1 MNDLPIPPQIIS
13 LLQEHDKVPSTPSPA
28 NEDIITAKPYI
39 LIVNESGAIL
49 QCNKKAL
56 EENGASHDAVIGL
69 SLHAFFHPGCTDMN
83 CHLISAW
90 QEGYKFLKQKESH
103 ERVIWD
109 TLYNRYLR
117 IEFNPLTIQ
126 NVSPPA
132 KANQAPFAIISIESL
147 KRAQHIDDQLALA
160 IAERTLLLEAIPHIL
175 MRISTKG
182 MVLDWSLQ
190 LIDDENLPLRLQK
203 GDFIHYIFPV
213 TVLNKIL
220 TAINQCVETGEIVKM
235 KFSLPSPH
243 GNFLFDASFL
253 FSANNE
259 IIMLSRDI
267 TEKTRLENIAESVQL
282 MSNIGYIFSG
292 IRHEIGNPINS
303 IKMTMSVLKNN
314 IGSYSQDKI
323 LEYADRVLNEIHRV
337 EYLLTSLRNF
347 NMHENL
353 VLKALSLRLFL
364 DRLQALIDEDF
375 KRRGIRIELDV
386 QTEEDTVLADARALQ
401 QVMIN
406 ILNNA
411 ADSFLTSPQNPTIV
425 ISLKKQGKHVE
436 LSVKDS
442 GIGMSQHQLDNIFK
456 PFFTSKPQGTGLG
469 LVIVK
474 KLMMQM
480 KGDIDIESKPEEG
493 TLVRLI
499 LQSIEND

>member
-1 MNDLPIPPQIIS
+1 MNDLPIPPQIMS
-13 LLQEHDKVPSTPSPA
+13 LLQEHDKRLSAPHPPT
-28 NEDIITAKPYI
+28 EETMITKSYI
-39 LIVNESGAIL
+39 LIVNESGHIL

-56 EENGASHDAVIGL
+56 EKNGISHDAIIGS
-69 SLHAFFHPGCTDMN
+69 SLHTFFHPNCADMN
-83 CHLISAW
+83 CPLISAW
-90 QEGYKFLKQKESH
+90 QEGYRFLKQKEFY
-103 ERVIWD
+103 ECVILD
-109 TLYNRYLR
+109 TPYNRYLR
-117 IEFNPLTIQ
+117 IEFSPVTMQ
-126 NVSPPA
+126 NVPSQ
-132 KANQAPFAIISIESL
+132 ANQAPFAIISIENL
-147 KRAQHIDDQLALA
+147 KHAQHLDDQLTLA
-160 IAERTLLLEAIPHIL
+160 MAERALLLEATPHIL

-182 MVLDWSLQ
+182 MVLDWSVQ
-190 LIDDENLPLRLQK
+190 LIDEENLPLRLQK
-203 GDFIHYIFPV
+203 GNFIHYIFPV
-213 TVLNKIL
+213 TILDKIL
-220 TAINQCVETGEIVKM
+220 TAINQCIATKEIVKM

-253 FSANNE
+253 LSANNE

-267 TEKTRLENIAESVQL
+267 TEKIRLENIAESVQL

-364 DRLQALIDEDF
+364 DRLQSLVDEDF
-375 KRRGIRIELDV
+375 RRRGIRIELNI

-411 ADSFLTSPQNPTIV
+411 ADSFLTPPQNPTII
-425 ISLKKQGKHVE
+425 ISLKKQSKHIE

-442 GIGMSQHQLDNIFK
+442 GIGMSPHQLDNIFK

-480 KGDIDIESKPEEG
+480 KGDIDIESKQDEG

>member
-1 MNDLPIPPQIIS
+1 MNDLPIPPQIMS
-13 LLQEHDKVPSTPSPA
+13 LLQEHDKGFSTSPPP
-28 NEDIITAKPYI
+28 NEEVIATKPYI
-39 LIVNESGAIL
+39 LIVNEGGSIL

-56 EENGASHDAVIGL
+56 EKNSAYHNTIIGL
-69 SLHAFFHPGCTDMN
+69 SLHTFFHPSCADMN
-83 CHLISAW
+83 CPLISAW
-90 QEGYKFLKQKESH
+90 QEGCKFLKQGESH
-103 ERVIWD
+103 ECVIFD
-109 TLYNRYLR
+109 TLYNRHLR
-117 IEFNPLTIQ
+117 IEFSPITINASTQ
-126 NVSPPA
+126 I
-132 KANQAPFAIISIESL
+132 NQTPFAIISIENL
-147 KRAQHIDDQLALA
+147 KDAQHLDDQLALA
-160 IAERTLLLEAIPHIL
+160 VAERTLLLEATPHIL
-175 MRISTKG
+175 MRISNKG
-182 MVLDWSLQ
+182 MILDWSVQ
-190 LIDDENLPLRLQK
+190 LIDEENLPLRLQK
-203 GDFIHYIFPV
+203 GNFIHYIFAV
-213 TVLNKIL
+213 AVLDKIL
-220 TAINQCVETGEIVKM
+220 TAINKCVETNEIVKM

-253 FSANNE
+253 LSTNDE

-267 TEKTRLENIAESVQL
+267 TEKIRLENIAESVQL

-314 IGSYSQDKI
+314 IGTYSQDKV

-353 VLKALSLRLFL
+353 VLKTLSMSLFL
-364 DRLQALIDEDF
+364 DRLQSLIDEDF
-375 KRRGIRIELDV
+375 KRRGIRIEV
-386 QTEEDTVLADARALQ
+386 NIQTEKDTVLADARALQ

-411 ADSFLTSPQNPTIV
+411 ADSFLPSPQNPTIT
-425 ISLKKQGKHVE
+425 IGLKKHGKHVE

-442 GIGMSQHQLDNIFK
+442 GIGMSLHQLDNIFK

-480 KGDIDIESKPEEG
+480 KGDIEIESKPDEG

-499 LQSIEND
+499 LQSVEND

>member
-1 MNDLPIPPQIIS
+1 MS
-13 LLQEHDKVPSTPSPA
+13 LLQEYDKGLSAPSPP
-28 NEDIITAKPYI
+28 NKGIIAAKPYI
-39 LIVNESGAIL
+39 LIVNESGYIL

-56 EENGASHDAVIGL
+56 EEKGISHDGIKDL
-69 SLHAFFHPGCTDMN
+69 SLHAFFHHNCTDMN
-83 CHLISAW
+83 CPLISAW
-90 QEGYKFLKQKESH
+90 QEGYKLLKQKESH
-103 ERVIWD
+103 ECVILD
-109 TLYNRYLR
+109 ASHNRYLR
-117 IEFNPLTIQ
+117 IEFTPLTIQ
-126 NVSPPA
+126 NVPSQ
-132 KANQAPFAIISIESL
+132 ANQAPFAIISIENL
-147 KRAQHIDDQLALA
+147 KHAQHLDDQLASA
-160 IAERTLLLEAIPHIL
+160 IAERTLLLEATPHIL
-175 MRISTKG
+175 MRITTKG
-182 MVLDWSLQ
+182 MVLDWSVR
-190 LIDDENLPLRLQK
+190 LIDEENLPLRLQK

-213 TVLNKIL
+213 AILDKIL
-220 TAINQCVETGEIVKM
+220 TAINQCVETGEIIKRN
-235 KFSLPSPH
+235 FSLPSPH
-243 GNFLFDASFL
+243 GNFLFDVSFL
-253 FSANNE
+253 FAANNE
-259 IIMLSRDI
+259 IIMLCRDI

-314 IGSYSQDKI
+314 ISSYSQDKI

-364 DRLQALIDEDF
+364 DRLQSLIDEDF
-375 KRRGIRIELDV
+375 KQRGIRIELDI
-386 QTEEDTVLADARALQ
+386 QTETDTALADARALQ

-411 ADSFLTSPQNPTIV
+411 ADSFLTPPQDPTI
-425 ISLKKQGKHVE
+425 IIGLKKQGKHIE

-480 KGDIDIESKPEEG
+480 KGDIDIESKQDEG

>member
-1 MNDLPIPPQIIS
+1 MNELPIPPQIMS
-13 LLQEHDKVPSTPSPA
+13 LLQGHDRKLSPPA
-28 NEDIITAKPYI
+28 EETIVTKSYI
-39 LIVNESGAIL
+39 LIVNENGSIL
-49 QCNKKAL
+49 QCNKKAIEKKGL
-56 EENGASHDAVIGL
+56 SHDSIIGL
-69 SLHAFFHPGCTDMN
+69 SLHTYFHPNCADMN
-83 CHLISAW
+83 CPLISAW
-90 QEGYKFLKQKESH
+90 QEGYKFLKQKESY
-103 ERVIWD
+103 ECVILD
-109 TLYNRYLR
+109 TPHNRYLR
-117 IEFNPLTIQ
+117 IEFSPVTMQ
-126 NVSPPA
+126 NVPSQ
-132 KANQAPFAIISIESL
+132 ANQAPFAIIFIENL
-147 KRAQHIDDQLALA
+147 KHAQHIDDQLALA
-160 IAERTLLLEAIPHIL
+160 IAERTLLLEATPHIL

-182 MVLDWSLQ
+182 MVLDWSVQ
-190 LIDDENLPLRLQK
+190 LIDEENLPLRLQK
-203 GDFIHYIFPV
+203 GNFIHYIFPV
-213 TVLNKIL
+213 AILDKIL
-220 TAINQCVETGEIVKM
+220 TAINRCIETKEIVKM

-253 FSANNE
+253 LSANNE

-267 TEKTRLENIAESVQL
+267 TEKIRLENIAESVQL

-375 KRRGIRIELDV
+375 KRRGIRIELNI

-411 ADSFLTSPQNPTIV
+411 ADSFLTPPKNPTII
-425 ISLKKQGKHVE
+425 ISLKKQGKHIE
-436 LSVKDS
+436 LGVKDS

-480 KGDIDIESKPEEG
+480 KGDIDIESKPDEG

>member
-13 LLQEHDKVPSTPSPA
+13 LFQKHDKGPSVPSTP
-28 NEDIITAKPYI
+28 NEEIIAAKPYI
-39 LIVNESGAIL
+39 LIVNENGSIL
-49 QCNKKAL
+49 QCNKKDL
-56 EENGASHDAVIGL
+56 KKNSPSHDSIIGL
-69 SLHAFFHPGCTDMN
+69 SLHTFFHPNCTDMN
-83 CHLISAW
+83 CPLISAW

-103 ERVIWD
+103 ECVIDD
-109 TLYNRYLR
+109 TLHNRYLR

-126 NVSPPA
+126 SVPQET
-132 KANQAPFAIISIESL
+132 NQTPFAIISIENL
-147 KRAQHIDDQLALA
+147 KHAQRLDDQLAVA

-175 MRISTKG
+175 MRITTKG
-182 MVLDWSLQ
+182 MVLDWSVQ
-190 LIDDENLPLRLQK
+190 LIDEENLPLRLQK
-203 GDFIHYIFPV
+203 GDFIHYLFPV
-213 TVLNKIL
+213 TVLDKIL
-220 TAINQCVETGEIVKM
+220 TAVNQCIETNEIVKR
-235 KFSLPSPH
+235 KFSMPSPH
-243 GNFLFDASFL
+243 GNFLFDASL
-253 FSANNE
+253 LLSTNNE
-259 IIMLSRDI
+259 IIMLCRDI

-337 EYLLTSLRNF
+337 EYLLTSLKNF

-353 VLKALSLRLFL
+353 VLKALSLGLFL
-364 DRLQALIDEDF
+364 DRLQSLIDEDF
-375 KRRGIRIELDV
+375 KRRGIRIELNI

-411 ADSFLTSPQNPTIV
+411 ADSFLTLHQNQTIV
-425 ISLKKQGKHVE
+425 IGLKKQGKHIE

-480 KGDIDIESKPEEG
+480 KGDIDIESKQDEG
-493 TLVRLI
+493 TLVRLT